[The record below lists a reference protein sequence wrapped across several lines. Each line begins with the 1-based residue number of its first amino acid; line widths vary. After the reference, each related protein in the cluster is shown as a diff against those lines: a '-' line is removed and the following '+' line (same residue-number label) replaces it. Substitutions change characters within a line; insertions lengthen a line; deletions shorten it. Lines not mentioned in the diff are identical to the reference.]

1 MRRACCDAIAGR
13 FGCVTEMNA
22 VTLPERGGTK
32 MRKTSIALLLG
43 ITAVAAF
50 ALPASSQEPI
60 KIGVMFPYTGPISG
74 QGKPERDAIKM
85 AFDEENNTIAGRKVE
100 LLYEDS
106 AGRPDTGLT
115 KVKAL
120 VERDKVN
127 LLLSELV
134 SSIGAA
140 IAPYVNEQK
149 IPWVNTV
156 ALASLTRAQKSPY
169 IFRFVTSSYQY
180 AMTAAQVGK
189 KKGWKKVYFI
199 GWNAPP
205 SRESYEA
212 VKKVFGEENIVEAM
226 FPNVGTAD
234 YAPYLTK
241 MDPSKADGVFAAM
254 WGADAP
260 RISQQYAEYGL
271 NKKMPLFGI
280 ASFTSEELL
289 GDMPP
294 ASAGILSAYLYC
306 GTLDTPENKKFV
318 ADYRSHYN
326 AVPGSY
332 QYLGYMAA
340 KMTIQALKDIN
351 GKAEDRDAFIHALE
365 KVKIKGPMGMVSFDE
380 HHGLVVDF
388 YELTVEKGADGKLQ
402 NHCGDRIAQVKDPY
416 DAFP

>member
-1 MRRACCDAIAGR
+1 
-13 FGCVTEMNA
+13 
-22 VTLPERGGTK
+22 
-32 MRKTSIALLLG
+32 MRKTSIALFLG
-43 ITAVAAF
+43 VTAVAAF
-50 ALPASSQEPI
+50 TPPASSQEPI
-60 KIGVMFPYTGPISG
+60 KIGVMFPYTGPISA
-74 QGKPERDAIKM
+74 QGRPERDAIKQ
-85 AFDEENNTIAGRKVE
+85 AFDEENNTVAGRKIE

-115 KVKAL
+115 KLKAL

-140 IAPYVNEQK
+140 AAPYVTEQK
-149 IPWVNTV
+149 IPWISTV

-180 AMTAAQVGK
+180 AMTAAQVAK

-212 VKKVFGEENIVEAM
+212 VKKVFGAENVVDAM

-241 MDPSKADGVFAAM
+241 MDASKADGVMAAM

-260 RISQQYAEYGL
+260 RIAQQYAEYGL

-294 ASAGILSAYLYC
+294 ASVGILSAYIYC
-306 GTLDTPENKKFV
+306 GTLNTPENKKFV
-318 ADYRSHYN
+318 ADYQSRYK

-340 KMTIQALKDIN
+340 KMVIQALKDIN
-351 GKAEDRDAFIHALE
+351 GKVEDKDAFIHALE
-365 KVKIKGPMGMVSFDE
+365 KVHVKGPMGEASFDQ
-380 HHGLVVDF
+380 HHGLVADF
-388 YELTVEKGADGKLQ
+388 YELTVEKGPDGKLQ